1 MRALNLHFPLNRTPQ
16 GKKRAE
22 KEAVSPLDRTM
33 IHPESYGAAMKFLS
47 IVGVRSQDIGAD
59 HFIRT
64 VRHFMPTTSKFLVL

>member
-1 MRALNLHFPLNRTPQ
+1 MLALNLHFPINRTPQ

-47 IVGVRSQDIGAD
+47 IVGVRPQDIGAD
-59 HFIRT
+59 HLIRT
-64 VRHFMPTTSKFLVL
+64 VRHFIPTTSKFLVF